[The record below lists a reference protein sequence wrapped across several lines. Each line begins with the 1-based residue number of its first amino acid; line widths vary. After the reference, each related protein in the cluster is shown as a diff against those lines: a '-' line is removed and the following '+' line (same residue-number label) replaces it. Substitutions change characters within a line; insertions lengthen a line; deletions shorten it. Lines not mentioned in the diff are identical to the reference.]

1 MSTLRYLP
9 FSRSLN
15 RPLLLLG
22 GERKPVILFAVMA
35 LLLFLSDI
43 SPVKFVLAL
52 LLWSFTMGLLRL
64 MAKIDP
70 SLSQVYL
77 RRLKYQAFYP
87 ALSRAFR

>member
-1 MSTLRYLP
+1 MSALRHLP

-52 LLWSFTMGLLRL
+52 LLWSFAVGLLRL

-87 ALSRAFR
+87 ALSRAFK